1 MPERSVHHW
10 LLQYEIHSS
19 DDLVITFEE
28 DAYEHLVNID
38 PPFND
43 GISSL
48 GPDGFSCTIWK

>member
-1 MPERSVHHW
+1 MPERPVYYW
-10 LLQYEIHSS
+10 LLQYDVHSS
-19 DDLVITFEE
+19 DNAFE
-28 DAYEHLVNID
+28 DAIYKYSVNID